1 MPTYIIERRNGK
13 VFEVIEGRALIY
25 DEDQAQTPA
34 QKDQVRKV
42 RDKFKEVKDSPHTSY
57 LAVEIGTGTVMG
69 GNTGSRT

>member
-13 VFEVIEGRALIY
+13 EFEIIEGRALIY
-25 DEDQAQTPA
+25 DEDKATTA
-34 QKDQVRKV
+34 QKVHVQKV

-57 LAVEIGTGTVMG
+57 LAVEISGGTFLG